1 MGGLINLNIG
11 NFSLPTFLDKSKIVA
26 STNDATINNRKY
38 NVAKTTNDAT
48 INNRKYNV
56 AKRDATQLN
65 SNNTHIE
72 KYNPLQNC

>member
-38 NVAKTTNDAT
+38 NVAK
-48 INNRKYNV
+48 
-56 AKRDATQLN
+56 RDATQLN

>member
-11 NFSLPTFLDKSKIVA
+11 NFKLPSFLDKSKIVA
-26 STNDATINNRKY
+26 S
-38 NVAKTTNDAT
+38 TNDAT